1 MSYKKQIDLLPK
13 ELIEKIQEYVDGKVI
28 YIPKKDV
35 NKKKW
40 GENTDTKQF
49 LASRN
54 QQIGLDFQNGMS
66 IKQLSEKYYLSE
78 KSIQRIIKQNNLWG
92 RMCHDLR
99 VAHFFFKKKRKV
111 TLLFWHWYN

>member
-1 MSYKKQIDLLPK
+1 MSYKKPIDLLPK

-49 LASRN
+49 LSSRN

-78 KSIQRIIKQNNLWG
+78 KSIQRIIKQNNLCCFG
-92 RMCHDLR
+92 SARYCQQSNCR
-99 VAHFFFKKKRKV
+99 QF
-111 TLLFWHWYN
+111 

>member
-1 MSYKKQIDLLPK
+1 MSYKKPIDLLPK

-28 YIPKKDV
+28 YIHKKDV

-78 KSIQRIIKQNNLWG
+78 KSIQRIIKQNNL
-92 RMCHDLR
+92 
-99 VAHFFFKKKRKV
+99 
-111 TLLFWHWYN
+111 